1 MGILPQTLAFPF
13 RTGREGRMRV
23 LLWALRRSN
32 AHPSFTGREGGVGIS
47 VRTCLPPSLNL
58 YRRETE
64 HAV

>member
-32 AHPSFTGREGGVGIS
+32 AHPSLTGGFAQKVGFGASFCIFDTMKIS
-47 VRTCLPPSLNL
+47 ILL
-58 YRRETE
+58 
-64 HAV
+64 